1 MIELID
7 IQKSFDNKSI
17 HFGVSFNILK
27 GRLIALIGGSG
38 SGKSVLL
45 KMIAGLLQP
54 DRGTIKVKGL
64 DISSLKGN
72 SLRTLRSS
80 MGYLFQNGAL
90 FDSMTVFENVAF
102 PLREKL
108 KIGETVI
115 EERVYKELD
124 NVGLSGSEMKYP
136 SQISG
141 GMIKRAA
148 LARSLIMEP
157 DIMLFDEPTTGLD
170 PVIGLSVLKLIEEC
184 HSRLSFTGIIVTHEI
199 PRAFDIV
206 SRVIMLKDGRVY
218 KDAAPKE
225 FMDSDDPYIKAFMGR
240 SRTDETQEYL

>member
-1 MIELID
+1 MIELIN
-7 IQKSFDNKSI
+7 IQKSFDNKSV
-17 HFGVSFNILK
+17 HSGVSFYIPEGKLV
-27 GRLIALIGGSG
+27 ALIGGSG

-45 KMIAGLLQP
+45 KMVAGLLQP
-54 DRGTIKVKGL
+54 DSGTIKVKNL
-64 DISSLKGN
+64 DIASLKGH
-72 SLRTLRSS
+72 SLRKLRSS

-108 KIGETVI
+108 KIGEIVI
-115 EERVYKELD
+115 EERVFKELD

-141 GMIKRAA
+141 GMIKRTA

-170 PVIGLSVLKLIEEC
+170 PVIGLSVLKLIKEC
-184 HSRLSFTGIIVTHEI
+184 HDRLSFTGIIVTHEI

-206 SRVIMLKDGRVY
+206 SRVIMLKDGHVY
-218 KDAAPKE
+218 KDAIPKE

-240 SRTDETQEYL
+240 SSTDEAQEYL